1 MEEHFLL
8 KIDKRV
14 DHRLGLNI
22 DSVGLEDISLDR
34 SMRKRE
40 AISTFYE

>member
-22 DSVGLEDISLDR
+22 DSVGLEEISLDR
-34 SMRKRE
+34 SMRARE
-40 AISTFYE
+40 AMPTFYE

>member
-22 DSVGLEDISLDR
+22 DSLGLEEISLHR
-34 SMRKRE
+34 SVRTRE
-40 AISTFYE
+40 AMSTFYE